1 MFFACVACDD
11 VYQIGCVAMY
21 VLSDFVCVSGNRASD
36 GVTRKEVLSAQVT
49 LGPLT
54 GVAAWG

>member
-1 MFFACVACDD
+1 
-11 VYQIGCVAMY
+11 MY

-54 GVAAWG
+54 GQPGGSRGEVWGVGAVRGIDRSV

>member
-1 MFFACVACDD
+1 
-11 VYQIGCVAMY
+11 MY

-54 GVAAWG
+54 GVAAWGQQG